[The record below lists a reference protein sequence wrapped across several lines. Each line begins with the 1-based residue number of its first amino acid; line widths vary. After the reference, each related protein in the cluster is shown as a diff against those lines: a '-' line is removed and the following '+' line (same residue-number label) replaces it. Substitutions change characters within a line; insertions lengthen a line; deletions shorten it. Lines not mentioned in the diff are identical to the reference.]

1 LIDNRLDFLEE
12 ENKQELPHEKML
24 EKIEESI
31 INLNSNINEKI
42 EFIKNEINKIE
53 NDLKSKKEEWEKDN
67 EEQQE
72 RYQKKLKEY
81 QEESFDP
88 SKIENKLKRF
98 NQVKNELDKKSDLSK
113 DLDELYNNRRGLL
126 ENLRETRRR
135 KFQELNTAAERVNE
149 ELRGIVKVEVEYEGQ
164 KKSFVDEIFGLNTG
178 ARKKQL
184 KKIIGHNKFT
194 PQKFSD
200 IVLKGKENIIENYKI
215 TEATAESLSEI
226 SLSKLLDLQIFD
238 IKPSI
243 NIKLNIGSEENPKY
257 KNTENLSVGE
267 KCTAILM
274 IILIHKAYPLI
285 IDQPEDDLD
294 NQFVTTDIVPRFRL
308 QKGKRQCIIA
318 THNANIPVLGDAE
331 LIQLLSA
338 EYGKIMIDNCNR
350 GSIDNPKLRVPVENI
365 LEGGKDAFMERKRK
379 YGF

>member
-1 LIDNRLDFLEE
+1 MIDNRLDFLEE

-164 KKSFVDEIFGLNTG
+164 K
-178 ARKKQL
+178 
-184 KKIIGHNKFT
+184 
-194 PQKFSD
+194 
-200 IVLKGKENIIENYKI
+200 
-215 TEATAESLSEI
+215 LS
-226 SLSKLLDLQIFD
+226 
-238 IKPSI
+238 
-243 NIKLNIGSEENPKY
+243 
-257 KNTENLSVGE
+257 
-267 KCTAILM
+267 
-274 IILIHKAYPLI
+274 LIHI
-285 IDQPEDDLD
+285 
-294 NQFVTTDIVPRFRL
+294 
-308 QKGKRQCIIA
+308 
-318 THNANIPVLGDAE
+318 
-331 LIQLLSA
+331 
-338 EYGKIMIDNCNR
+338 
-350 GSIDNPKLRVPVENI
+350 
-365 LEGGKDAFMERKRK
+365 
-379 YGF
+379 